1 MTERMVKGS
10 ANEGT
15 TKVKKKQAM
24 ELPMLIEYN
33 QVWAGIVVEERLSS
47 ASKGEEQRRGSVCEE
62 SRYKA
67 EDYANR
73 PAVRSLQTEHPIVN

>member
-1 MTERMVKGS
+1 M
-10 ANEGT
+10 
-15 TKVKKKQAM
+15 
-24 ELPMLIEYN
+24 
-33 QVWAGIVVEERLSS
+33 EERLSS